1 MYILKRISLK
11 NMFELSYLE
20 SLIFL
25 LKANLYQNI
34 SLSLLTVINNVNL
47 NQIHNLGQKR
57 FYTTEI
63 QLCL

>member
-1 MYILKRISLK
+1 
-11 NMFELSYLE
+11 MFELSYLE

-25 LKANLYQNI
+25 LKTNLYQNI

-57 FYTTEI
+57 FYTIEI